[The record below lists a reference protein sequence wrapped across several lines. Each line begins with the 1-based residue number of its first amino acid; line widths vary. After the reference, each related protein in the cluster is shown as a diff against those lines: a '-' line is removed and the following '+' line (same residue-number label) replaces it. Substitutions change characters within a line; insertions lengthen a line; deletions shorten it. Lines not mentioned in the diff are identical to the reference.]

1 MKRGIAKQV
10 MALGI
15 AVCMAATTAVAAS
28 PPMQLRAVPL
38 VARAQEPQT
47 AQNAVPE
54 ASLNEETYSNERL
67 DNGYTKVSAGYTFAA
82 YTGEPI
88 LYRMGDVPQS
98 AVYYMNFDYLANS
111 ESILPVEA
119 GIMVNGE
126 YPFYEMRQQ
135 KLESQWTSNPDQ
147 WTLAPR
153 KVYDSYGNEVVSMPD
168 KIYDWQNKY
177 IQDSTYRYTQPLGI
191 ELQRGRNTITIEL
204 NEGTLL
210 LGNLTL
216 TAKPQVPEY
225 TVSEAA
231 AGDGFIEIQAEDFL
245 YRNDS
250 GIHAACEFDPDLY
263 PYQAAKRV
271 MNTVDAASFGQGGQ
285 EITYLMEVEKAGNY
299 YIAFHY
305 SQGDKADFPVFMNVK
320 IDGRIPN
327 TAFETC
333 LRV

>member
-1 MKRGIAKQV
+1 MKRGNAKKV
-10 MALGI
+10 MALSI
-15 AVCMAATTAVAAS
+15 AVCMAVTTAVTAL
-28 PPMQLRAVPL
+28 PTMQLRA
-38 VARAQEPQT
+38 QEPGQT
-47 AQNAVPE
+47 AQGTVT
-54 ASLNEETYSNERL
+54 ETYSNERL

-177 IQDSTYRYTQPLGI
+177 IQDSTYRF
-191 ELQRGRNTITIEL
+191 RNTRAVKRRPAMDSSRYRRRTSYIEMIPGSML
-204 NEGTLL
+204 PVS
-210 LGNLTL
+210 LT
-216 TAKPQVPEY
+216 
-225 TVSEAA
+225 
-231 AGDGFIEIQAEDFL
+231 
-245 YRNDS
+245 R
-250 GIHAACEFDPDLY
+250 
-263 PYQAAKRV
+263 
-271 MNTVDAASFGQGGQ
+271 
-285 EITYLMEVEKAGNY
+285 
-299 YIAFHY
+299 
-305 SQGDKADFPVFMNVK
+305 
-320 IDGRIPN
+320 
-327 TAFETC
+327 TC
-333 LRV
+333 ILIRRRKG